1 MSSVWTKS
9 NTKAILLSSWRKVVA
24 PKEGKTMNGNDIA
37 KAIQA
42 IKVSIDATNEEET
55 QLIAD
60 LHKAIL
66 LLQKVGA

>member
-1 MSSVWTKS
+1 
-9 NTKAILLSSWRKVVA
+9 
-24 PKEGKTMNGNDIA
+24 MNGNDIA
-37 KAIQA
+37 QAIQA

-66 LLQKVGA
+66 LLEKVGA